1 MEGFVSLATKMGIGE
16 AGITAIF
23 GYLVVFVGL
32 SLLMLVIYLIG
43 AGFQASAKKKE
54 AAAAA
59 ATPEPVSTP
68 EPEEPQKPVAPGSA
82 GHVKRFDV
90 LPLRS
95 AEEEV
100 FPTSERW
107 FRPAAVSETEPVFF
121 SVLPHRPQAGRRF
134 SYRHYPVLA

>member
-43 AGFQASAKKKE
+43 AGFQASATKKE

-59 ATPEPVSTP
+59 ATPEPVSAP
-68 EPEEPQKPVAPGSA
+68 EPVAPGSA

-90 LPLRS
+90 SDKEAAMVMAVVAYQMKKPLNELRFLS
-95 AEEEV
+95 IKEV
-100 FPTSERW
+100 KNDE
-107 FRPAAVSETEPVFF
+107 V
-121 SVLPHRPQAGRRF
+121 
-134 SYRHYPVLA
+134 

>member
-23 GYLVVFVGL
+23 GYLVVIDGL

-54 AAAAA
+54 AAAA

-90 LPLRS
+90 SDKEAAMVMAVVAYQMKKPLNELRFLS
-95 AEEEV
+95 IKEV
-100 FPTSERW
+100 KNDE
-107 FRPAAVSETEPVFF
+107 V
-121 SVLPHRPQAGRRF
+121 
-134 SYRHYPVLA
+134 

>member
-54 AAAAA
+54 AAAA
-59 ATPEPVSTP
+59 TPEPVSTP

-90 LPLRS
+90 SDKEAAMVMAVVAYQMKKPLNELRFLS
-95 AEEEV
+95 IKEV
-100 FPTSERW
+100 KNDE
-107 FRPAAVSETEPVFF
+107 V
-121 SVLPHRPQAGRRF
+121 
-134 SYRHYPVLA
+134 

>member
-32 SLLMLVIYLIG
+32 CLLMCVVYIIG
-43 AGFQASAKKKE
+43 AIFQANAKKKE

-59 ATPEPVSTP
+59 ATPEPVSAP
-68 EPEEPQKPVAPGSA
+68 EPEAPQKPVAPGSA

-90 LPLRS
+90 SDKEAAMVMAVVAYQMKKPLNELRFLS
-95 AEEEV
+95 IKEV
-100 FPTSERW
+100 KNDE
-107 FRPAAVSETEPVFF
+107 V
-121 SVLPHRPQAGRRF
+121 
-134 SYRHYPVLA
+134 

>member
-23 GYLVVFVGL
+23 GYLVVL

-59 ATPEPVSTP
+59 ATPEPVSAP
-68 EPEEPQKPVAPGSA
+68 EPEAPQKPVAPGSA

-90 LPLRS
+90 SDKEAAMVMAVVAYQMKKPLNELRFLS
-95 AEEEV
+95 IKEV
-100 FPTSERW
+100 KNDE
-107 FRPAAVSETEPVFF
+107 V
-121 SVLPHRPQAGRRF
+121 
-134 SYRHYPVLA
+134 

>member
-1 MEGFVSLATKMGIGE
+1 MEGFVSLATKMGIDE

-59 ATPEPVSTP
+59 ATPEPVSAP
-68 EPEEPQKPVAPGSA
+68 EPEAPQKPVAPGSA

-90 LPLRS
+90 SDKEAAMVMAVVAYQMKKPLNELRFLS
-95 AEEEV
+95 IKEV
-100 FPTSERW
+100 KNDE
-107 FRPAAVSETEPVFF
+107 V
-121 SVLPHRPQAGRRF
+121 
-134 SYRHYPVLA
+134 

>member
-32 SLLMLVIYLIG
+32 SLLILVIYLIG

-90 LPLRS
+90 SDKEAAMVMAVVAYQMKKPLNELRFLS
-95 AEEEV
+95 IKEV
-100 FPTSERW
+100 KNDE
-107 FRPAAVSETEPVFF
+107 V
-121 SVLPHRPQAGRRF
+121 
-134 SYRHYPVLA
+134 

>member
-54 AAAAA
+54 
-59 ATPEPVSTP
+59 
-68 EPEEPQKPVAPGSA
+68 PEEPQKPVAPGSA

-90 LPLRS
+90 SDKEAAMVMAVVAYQMKKPLNELRFLS
-95 AEEEV
+95 IKEV
-100 FPTSERW
+100 KNDE
-107 FRPAAVSETEPVFF
+107 V
-121 SVLPHRPQAGRRF
+121 
-134 SYRHYPVLA
+134 

>member
-1 MEGFVSLATKMGIGE
+1 MTHGRICFTRHKNGNRRSWHYSDFRLSGCICWIVSAD
-16 AGITAIF
+16 AGD
-23 GYLVVFVGL
+23 
-32 SLLMLVIYLIG
+32 YLIG

-90 LPLRS
+90 SDKEAAMVMAVVAYQMKKPLNELRFLS
-95 AEEEV
+95 IKEV
-100 FPTSERW
+100 KNDE
-107 FRPAAVSETEPVFF
+107 V
-121 SVLPHRPQAGRRF
+121 
-134 SYRHYPVLA
+134 